1 MRKVVKNYFQPLGVG
16 EVMRY
21 EVPNLSAL
29 NFVLSGVLAEGGSR
43 SLRIG
48 VQGKTLGQA
57 ILEMILPA

>member
-1 MRKVVKNYFQPLGVG
+1 VKNYFQPLGVG

-57 ILEMILPA
+57 ILEMVLPA

>member
-1 MRKVVKNYFQPLGVG
+1 MH
-16 EVMRY
+16 Y
-21 EVPNLSAL
+21 EMPNLSAL
-29 NFVLSGVLAEGGSR
+29 NFVLSRVLAEGGSR